1 MLISRKST
9 EKLIKLRPIRNNTK
23 ASANIL
29 NACAI
34 IILAMTSTI
43 VSSSTIQQKLS
54 EMATHLERAG
64 QLARELSQ
72 LGSADTAQTIPE
84 DQEWFWS
91 EEWQAGERE
100 VDEQFARGEYMQFD
114 TVEEAIAYLDKQV

>member
-1 MLISRKST
+1 
-9 EKLIKLRPIRNNTK
+9 
-23 ASANIL
+23 
-29 NACAI
+29 
-34 IILAMTSTI
+34 MTSTI